1 MKYGKKILTI
11 IFAVLVLSAGL
22 VLEASAQRRGVYIQ
36 RTTSRPVIV
45 RRYIYRDPFWRSR
58 YYSGFYDPFYY
69 SPYLRHQ
76 EQRYYLQRELA
87 GNRRELA
94 EHQRK
99 YRADG
104 VITAKEQRE
113 LEDDYRDVSRSIER
127 LSRFRR
133 NY

>member
-1 MKYGKKILTI
+1 MKLGKKFLTI
-11 IFAVLVLSAGL
+11 AFVMFMLSVGF
-22 VLEASAQRRGVYIQ
+22 VYEASAQS
-36 RTTSRPVIV
+36 RTVVVRRPVIV
-45 RRYIYRDPFWRSR
+45 RSYIYSDPFWRTR
-58 YYSGFYDPFYY
+58 YYSPFYDSYY
-69 SPYLRHQ
+69 SSPYLRYR
-76 EQRYYLQRELA
+76 EQRFQLERELA

-113 LEDDYRDVSRSIER
+113 LNDDIKDVRNSIER
-127 LSRFRR
+127 LRSFNRYYGQ